1 MKTGHIEKSIDN
13 KPMRVYPNISI
24 SEKDFPDVK
33 NWKLDD
39 TVELIIKCKVT
50 GVSRSRWSIDKK
62 ASADV
67 DIIDIRLSDKN
78 ESYGDEY
85 ARKMSRAS

>member
-13 KPMRVYPNISI
+13 KPMRVYPSISI

-50 GVSRSRWSIDKK
+50 GVSRSRWNPDKK

-67 DIIDIRLSDKN
+67 DIIDMRLSDKN

-85 ARKMSRAS
+85 ARKMSRAA